1 MLNFP
6 TWKKVLI
13 GFVCLMGIVYAAPN
27 FFPEHMFDDMPDF
40 APGRTLNLG
49 LDLQGGSHL
58 LLQVETDAVL
68 SERLEATED
77 AIRRSLYGARVGY
90 TNLKIDGDIVSFT
103 LRDAA
108 QAEQAIELIRE
119 SDRSLSIEQP
129 AGTQI
134 VVSLPEDQV
143 REIRLNAVEQSVE
156 IIRRRIDELGTRE
169 PNIQRQGVDRI
180 IVQVPGFDDPE
191 ALKAVIGT
199 TAKMTFHLL
208 DERAPP
214 GTAPQTAP
222 PGAMIL
228 PSADEVDSNGDPV
241 RYLVER
247 RVRVSGERLVDSQP
261 SFQDNFPVVSFRFDT
276 LGGQQFGR
284 TTQENPRRFLAI
296 VLDGKVISAPRIN
309 EPILGGSGII
319 TGQFS
324 VKEVNDLSLLLRAG
338 ALPAPI
344 SFLEERTVGPGLG
357 QDSVDA
363 GKVASAVGLVMV
375 VVFMVVS
382 YGRFGVMADIA
393 LVFNIGL
400 IIAVLSGLQATL
412 TLPGI
417 AGIVLTVG
425 MAVDAN
431 VLIFERIRE
440 EVENGRSP
448 FNAVEAGYR
457 GALTTIIDSNLTT
470 LIAAVLLF
478 AFGAG
483 PIKGFAVTLSIGIV
497 TSMFTAIMVTRLL
510 VVMWLRKTRPEKL
523 VV

>member
-1 MLNFP
+1 MLHFP

-13 GFVCLMGIVYAAPN
+13 GFICLMGIVYAAPN
-27 FFPEHMFDDMPDF
+27 FFPEDTFSDMPNF

-68 SERLEATED
+68 AERLEASED
-77 AIRRSLYGARVGY
+77 AIRRALYGARVGY
-90 TNLKIDGDIVSFT
+90 KDLTIKGDMVSFT
-103 LRDAA
+103 LRDA
-108 QAEQAIELIRE
+108 EQADQAIQLIRE
-119 SDRSLSIEQP
+119 SDRTLTVDQPTDTTITVALPTEQ
-129 AGTQI
+129 AN
-134 VVSLPEDQV
+134 EV
-143 REIRLNAVEQSVE
+143 RINAVEQSVE

-191 ALKAVIGT
+191 ALKEVIGT

-208 DERAPP
+208 DERSPP
-214 GTAPQTAP
+214 GTAPQVAP
-222 PGAMIL
+222 PGTMIL
-228 PSADEVDSNGDPV
+228 PSVDEVDSNGNPV
-241 RYLVER
+241 HYLVER
-247 RVRVSGERLVDSQP
+247 RVRVGGERLVDAQP

-284 TTQENPRRFLAI
+284 TTQENSRRFLAI

-363 GKVASAVGLVMV
+363 GKIASIIGLVLV
-375 VVFMVVS
+375 VAFMVVS

-393 LVFNIGL
+393 LMFNIGL

-417 AGIVLTVG
+417 AGIVLTIG

-448 FNAVEAGYR
+448 FNAVDAGYR
-457 GALTTIIDSNLTT
+457 RALTTIVDSNLTT

-483 PIKGFAVTLSIGIV
+483 PIKGFAVTLSIGIL
-497 TSMFTAIMVTRLL
+497 TSMFTAIMVTRML
-510 VVMWLRKTRPEKL
+510 VVMWLRKARPEKL

>member
-1 MLNFP
+1 MLHFP

-13 GFVCLMGIVYAAPN
+13 GFICLMGIVYAAPN
-27 FFPEHMFDDMPDF
+27 FFPANTFQNLPNF

-68 SERLEATED
+68 SERLEASED
-77 AIRRSLYGARVGY
+77 AIRRGLYGARIGYQNLTIVG
-90 TNLKIDGDIVSFT
+90 DAVSFA
-103 LRDAA
+103 LRDPD
-108 QAEQAIELIRE
+108 QADQAIELIRE
-119 SDRSLSIEQP
+119 SDRSLQVDQP
-129 AGTQI
+129 NAATI
-134 VVSLPEDQV
+134 VVSLPEDQANEV
-143 REIRLNAVEQSVE
+143 RINAVEQSVE

-208 DERAPP
+208 DERSPP

-222 PGAMIL
+222 PGSMIL
-228 PSADEVDSNGDPV
+228 PSADEIGSDGQPV

-247 RVRVSGERLVDSQP
+247 RVRVGGERLVDSQP

-284 TTQENPRRFLAI
+284 TTQENSRRFLAI
-296 VLDGKVISAPRIN
+296 VLDDTVISAPRIN

-324 VKEVNDLSLLLRAG
+324 VKQVNDLSLLLRAG

-363 GKVASAVGLVMV
+363 GKIASIIGLVLV
-375 VVFMVVS
+375 IAFMMVS
-382 YGRFGVMADIA
+382 YGRFGVMADVA
-393 LVFNIGL
+393 LIVNIGL
-400 IIAVLSGLQATL
+400 IIAILSGLQATL

-448 FNAVEAGYR
+448 FNAIDSGYR
-457 GALTTIIDSNLTT
+457 RALTTIIDSNLTT
-470 LIAAVLLF
+470 LIAAILLF

-497 TSMFTAIMVTRLL
+497 TSMFTSIMVTRLL

>member
-1 MLNFP
+1 MLHFP

-13 GFVCLMGIVYAAPN
+13 GFICLMGIVYAAPN
-27 FFPEHMFDDMPDF
+27 FFPEDTFSDMPNF

-68 SERLEATED
+68 AERLEASED
-77 AIRRSLYGARVGY
+77 AIRRALYGARVGY
-90 TNLKIDGDIVSFT
+90 KDLTIKGDMVSFT
-103 LRDAA
+103 LRDA
-108 QAEQAIELIRE
+108 EQADQAIQLIRE
-119 SDRSLSIEQP
+119 SDRTLTVDQPTDTTITVALPPEQ
-129 AGTQI
+129 AN
-134 VVSLPEDQV
+134 EV
-143 REIRLNAVEQSVE
+143 RINAVEQSVE

-191 ALKAVIGT
+191 ALKEVIGT

-208 DERAPP
+208 DERSPP
-214 GTAPQTAP
+214 GTAPQVAP
-222 PGAMIL
+222 PGTMIL
-228 PSADEVDSNGDPV
+228 PSVDEVDSNGNPV
-241 RYLVER
+241 HYLVER
-247 RVRVSGERLVDSQP
+247 RVRVGGERLVDAQP

-284 TTQENPRRFLAI
+284 TTQENSRRFLAI

-363 GKVASAVGLVMV
+363 GKIASIIGLVLV
-375 VVFMVVS
+375 VAFMVVS

-393 LVFNIGL
+393 LMFNIGL

-417 AGIVLTVG
+417 AGIVLTIG

-448 FNAVEAGYR
+448 FNAVDAGYR
-457 GALTTIIDSNLTT
+457 RALTTIVDSNLTT

-483 PIKGFAVTLSIGIV
+483 PIKGFAVTLSIGIL
-497 TSMFTAIMVTRLL
+497 TSMFTAIMVTRML
-510 VVMWLRKTRPEKL
+510 VVMWLRKARPEKL